1 MSEKAYSVQ
10 RSVRV
15 GKFTLDERLC
25 LKLVAVAITVALAL
39 AVIMLRFQRLDELP
53 PGLFS
58 DEAKNGVGALRVLQ
72 GEHAIFFPN
81 IGDGREPS
89 VVYALAMSTLLFGRT
104 LLATRLPTALGSAA
118 MVFAT
123 FWIGR
128 LFFGRDEESG
138 RATPWRGL
146 LIGGI
151 GAGLM
156 AVSISHTILGRTA
169 YSKATFMPPLLC
181 LSLGL
186 LWWGWKERS
195 WWRIGLAGACTGLL
209 PYTYMSA
216 RIVPFLIVLFGLSF
230 LLPLRS
236 VSWEKVRAE
245 LPWAAAFVGVA
256 GLVSAPLLVYF
267 ALHPEHFFLRSQKL
281 WVFDPVHSQGSPL
294 GAFVLNVWDHLL
306 ALGFRG
312 DPHPRGNYAGQPILN
327 PWQAFFFGLGAVMT
341 VLRWRRSTYRL
352 LLLWLTIMIVPSLLA
367 RSYASPTNIRMI
379 GTAPAIYLL
388 AGVGVWEAFRF
399 LRERFSHKSEIWT
412 ATVVGVVITALIL
425 VQGVGTYRT
434 YFQKWA
440 VEYDLHDI
448 YDEDWVDLAAAMN
461 AQPSTAGTVYLIPA
475 IHSVLYNYESF
486 KYLYT
491 GATPVYFF
499 DRTAPDL
506 AQMLGSTLEA
516 LEDVSTVKVVEGK
529 STPDQ
534 VGEDNGRFAFL
545 LSKYGS
551 YQGSEEYPIFT
562 IHNYSDIHLDRPW
575 TFYETPE
582 PLTVDYDGGI
592 ALGGVALGQGE
603 DQLSSRQALD
613 LGRDRPLWMALQ
625 WQIAPGLDVDFAIS
639 LRLYNEEGARVYQE
653 DSVLW
658 NPRHFPTSYW
668 SAEAPVETLALL
680 AVPADLPYGDYELR
694 VVVYDFETQVP
705 TVQESVWE
713 PELTLA
719 RLRLAEVQ

>member
-58 DEAKNGVGALRVLQ
+58 DEARNGVGALRVLQ

-169 YSKATFMPPLLC
+169 YSKATLMPPLLC

-236 VSWEKVRAE
+236 VSWGKVRAE

-267 ALHPEHFFLRSQKL
+267 ALHPEHFFLRSQNL
-281 WVFDPVHSQGSPL
+281 WVFDPARSQGNPL
-294 GAFVLNVWDHLL
+294 GIFFLNVWEHLL

-312 DPHPRGNYAGQPILN
+312 DPHPRANYAGQPILN

-399 LRERFSHKSEIWT
+399 LRERFSHKNETWT

-440 VEYDLHDI
+440 VEYDLYDI

-461 AQPSTAGTVYLIPA
+461 AQPATAGTVYLIPA
-475 IHSVLYNYESF
+475 IHRVLYN
-486 KYLYT
+486 
-491 GATPVYFF
+491 
-499 DRTAPDL
+499 
-506 AQMLGSTLEA
+506 
-516 LEDVSTVKVVEGK
+516 
-529 STPDQ
+529 
-534 VGEDNGRFAFL
+534 
-545 LSKYGS
+545 
-551 YQGSEEYPIFT
+551 
-562 IHNYSDIHLDRPW
+562 
-575 TFYETPE
+575 
-582 PLTVDYDGGI
+582 
-592 ALGGVALGQGE
+592 
-603 DQLSSRQALD
+603 
-613 LGRDRPLWMALQ
+613 
-625 WQIAPGLDVDFAIS
+625 
-639 LRLYNEEGARVYQE
+639 
-653 DSVLW
+653 
-658 NPRHFPTSYW
+658 
-668 SAEAPVETLALL
+668 
-680 AVPADLPYGDYELR
+680 
-694 VVVYDFETQVP
+694 
-705 TVQESVWE
+705 
-713 PELTLA
+713 
-719 RLRLAEVQ
+719 